1 MCILAADRKRPQS
14 KPSKPSGKR
23 GARKRPRQ
31 APGSASRRV
40 AIEAVGRINDDGAY
54 ANLVLPEMLERS
66 KLSGEDRRFV
76 TELVYGST
84 RMRRACRYLVD
95 RFLVGPV
102 DAEVAAALQ
111 IGAYQLAFLGTP
123 PHAAVAATVGAVRGK
138 GRSVVNAVLR
148 KVAEAPVEYPNRAIE
163 LSYPDWLVDRMITF
177 LGAEVAIE
185 ALTAMNRPAVTS
197 VRDDGY
203 VQDVASQMVVDAV
216 GARSREVIVD
226 VCAAP
231 GGKATGLTGHGA
243 FVVAADRRLSRT
255 RLVAANAERL
265 DSALGIV
272 VADGRRPAVRPGSVD
287 KVLVDAPCSGFG
299 SLRRRADARWRIE
312 PEAPERLAD
321 LQVEL
326 VLAAVDLVKPGGEV
340 IYSVCTLDEAEG
352 PGVIN
357 RVLAARSDLSP
368 GGRPGDPWVD
378 RGPVSVL
385 VPSDHDGMMLARL
398 IRH

>member
-1 MCILAADRKRPQS
+1 MD
-14 KPSKPSGKR
+14 
-23 GARKRPRQ
+23 
-31 APGSASRRV
+31 
-40 AIEAVGRINDDGAY
+40 AIIRINTGGAY

-66 KLSGEDRRFV
+66 TLSAADRRFV

-84 RMRRACRYLVD
+84 RMRRACRYLAD

-102 DAEVAAALQ
+102 DDEVAAALQ
-111 IGAYQLAFLGTP
+111 IGTYQLAFLGTP
-123 PHAAVAATVGAVRGK
+123 AHAAVDATVGAVRGK

-148 KVAEAPVEYPNRAIE
+148 RVAEAPMTYPDQATE
-163 LSYPDWLVDRMITF
+163 LSYPDWLVDRLTGF
-177 LGAEVAIE
+177 LGPEVTTE
-185 ALTAMNRPAVTS
+185 ALIAMNRPAVTN

-203 VQDVASQMVVDAV
+203 VQDIASQKVVELV
-216 GARSREVIVD
+216 GAGPGEIVVD

-231 GGKATGLTGHGA
+231 GGKATGLAASGA

-265 DSALGIV
+265 DSPIGIV
-272 VADGRRPAVRPGSVD
+272 TADGRRPAVRPGSVD

-312 PEAPERLAD
+312 PEAPERLAE

-326 VLAAVDLVKPGGEV
+326 VLAALDLVRPGGEV

-352 PGVIN
+352 PGVIDA
-357 RVLAARSDLSP
+357 VLAARP
-368 GGRPGDPWVD
+368 GVTLGEHPGDPWLAK
-378 RGPVSVL
+378 GSVSVL
-385 VPSDHDGMMLARL
+385 IPDEHDGMMFARL
-398 IRH
+398 VTQR

>member
-1 MCILAADRKRPQS
+1 MQPPA
-14 KPSKPSGKR
+14 
-23 GARKRPRQ
+23 
-31 APGSASRRV
+31 APGSASRRL
-40 AIEAVGRINDDGAY
+40 AIDAIIRINTDGAY

-66 KLSGEDRRFV
+66 TLSAADRRFV

-84 RMRRACRYLVD
+84 RMRRACRYLAD
-95 RFLVGPV
+95 RFVVGPV
-102 DAEVAAALQ
+102 DDEVAAALQ
-111 IGAYQLAFLGTP
+111 IGSYQLAFLGTP

-148 KVAEAPVEYPNRAIE
+148 RVAEAPVSYPDRATE
-163 LSYPDWLVDRMITF
+163 LSYPDWLVDRMTAF
-177 LGAEVAIE
+177 LGADLTDA
-185 ALTAMNRPAVTS
+185 ALRAMNRPAVTN

-203 VQDVASQMVVDAV
+203 VQDIASQKVVELV
-216 GARSREVIVD
+216 GAGPGEIVVD

-231 GGKATGLTGHGA
+231 GGKATGLAASGA

-265 DSALGIV
+265 DSSIGIV

-312 PEAPERLAD
+312 PEAPERLAE
-321 LQVEL
+321 LQTEL
-326 VLAAVDLVKPGGEV
+326 VLAALDIVRPGGQV

-352 PGVIN
+352 PEVIDN
-357 RVLAARSDLSP
+357 VLAARP
-368 GGRPGDPWVD
+368 GVSLGGPPGAPWIA
-378 RGPVSVL
+378 RGSVSVL
-385 VPSDHDGMMLARL
+385 VPDEHDGMMFARL
-398 IRH
+398 VKTTAMQAGTAEET